1 MNRILSI
8 SDQVSDKIREYSISK
23 GTVMRILAAF
33 AILCFATPA
42 LAQDAPGGVSLFEG
56 CKWSDQTIDLNA
68 TPPLKFTFRWQDC
81 DGKQA
86 PQVKFT
92 IDDNNTLVQS
102 WDGAS
107 VPVAQ
112 FWPLSG
118 KPPFSLIETVASPS
132 IAENERN
139 RCQVRLDY
147 VTHHYSY
154 EPVAA
159 YMEELLARN
168 EPFHA
173 CGTFG
178 ATNDGIQYFAV
189 IDKKVLAYFWVGQ
202 EAPLYDPDSFKL
214 SPQAA
219 QE

>member
-1 MNRILSI
+1 
-8 SDQVSDKIREYSISK
+8 
-23 GTVMRILAAF
+23 MRNLAGIAAIFGLLVLPRLAA
-33 AILCFATPA
+33 AQTPESDVT
-42 LAQDAPGGVSLFEG
+42 LYEG
-56 CKWSDQTIDLNA
+56 CKWSEQTIDLSVKP
-68 TPPLKFTFRWQDC
+68 TLKLSFRWQAC

-86 PQVKFT
+86 PKVAFAL
-92 IDDNNTLVQS
+92 DGSNTLTQS
-102 WDGAS
+102 WDGNS

-118 KPPFSLIETVASPS
+118 KKPFALIETVASPS
-132 IAENERN
+132 IAEAERN

-147 VTHHYSY
+147 VTHRYSY
-154 EPVAA
+154 EPTAA

-189 IDKKVLAYFWVGQ
+189 IDDKVLAYFWVGQ
-202 EAPLYDPDSFKL
+202 EAPLYDPESFKL
-214 SPQAA
+214 LPQAA
-219 QE
+219 QQ